1 MASRN
6 TIKVEVVDSEK
17 QIFSG
22 DVEYLVAPGSEG
34 EIGIFP
40 SHVPLISK
48 LKPGVLRLQLPDE
61 QTQAIFAISGGFME
75 VRRDQVIVLA
85 DIAERT
91 DELDEARLI
100 EQKTLAL
107 DKIKRTGADG
117 SSPADVAKAHAAL
130 EIAIAQLKA
139 VDYIKKHKN
148 RA

>member
-1 MASRN
+1 MVSRN

-22 DVEYLVAPGSEG
+22 DVEYLVVPGSEG

-40 SHVPLISK
+40 NHVPLISK
-48 LKPGVLRLQLPDE
+48 LKPGVLRLQLPGE
-61 QTQAIFAISGGFME
+61 QKQAIFAISGGFVE
-75 VRRDQVIVLA
+75 IRRNQVIVLA

-100 EQKTLAL
+100 EQKTSAL
-107 DKIKRTGADG
+107 DRIKHTDT
-117 SSPADVAKAHAAL
+117 SSATDVAKAQAAL